1 MHTVQLGHS
10 DAIKIQRRQGVG
22 RRGTWE
28 DEARSL
34 GQRQRGR
41 PNIGFSE
48 DTRRERGGRKKR
60 GKENKWEQ
68 KMKNQPNK
76 KQDWEQ
82 KGVKSSQSQR
92 QDLNYNQ
99 SLILSSYMTY
109 LRV

>member
-1 MHTVQLGHS
+1 MYTVQLGHS
-10 DAIKIQRRQGVG
+10 DAIKIQRKQGGG

-68 KMKNQPNK
+68 KMKKQK

-109 LRV
+109 IRV